1 MPETPNTNALK
12 VYQCSKC
19 SHTERSVGGII
30 KHVSK
35 TCVGGRIRRIE
46 KT

>member
-1 MPETPNTNALK
+1 MSETPNALK

-19 SHTERSVGGII
+19 SHIERSVGGI

-35 TCVGGRIRRIE
+35 TCVGGRIRRID